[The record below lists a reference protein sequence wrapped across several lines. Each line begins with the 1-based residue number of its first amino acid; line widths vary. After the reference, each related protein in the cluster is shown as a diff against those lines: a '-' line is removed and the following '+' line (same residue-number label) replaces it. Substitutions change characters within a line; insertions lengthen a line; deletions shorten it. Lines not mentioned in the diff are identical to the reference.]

1 MLRLSNFGRH
11 FSVRIDR
18 IYPRK
23 IRADLVDRHRH
34 QYDHQYAVYSD
45 RPFKIAPG
53 GGFVLL
59 GAEQEVNRVAGL
71 VDGSSSG
78 LISSLTSRSGAAT
91 VPGFSRLSTSRS
103 PSCIGYF
110 DMTASLL
117 QTVAVYAR
125 NPTSNGAIKIIT
137 DGTILRPMRV
147 MSGDA
152 GAMVLRRARLPGG
165 RIYTMFFH
173 RPIRWDRSGRE
184 ACHEPRSLCLRA
196 NTNLPDNERRQFVRR
211 PERYRQGSW

>member
-1 MLRLSNFGRH
+1 MVLLDHVAQMLRLSNFGRH
-11 FSVRIDR
+11 FSVRIDS

-23 IRADLVDRHRH
+23 IRADLVDRHR
-34 QYDHQYAVYSD
+34 YQYAVYSD
-45 RPFKIAPG
+45 RPFKIAAG

-71 VDGSSSG
+71 VDGSSSV

-103 PSCIGYF
+103 PSCIGSF

-125 NPTSNGAIKIIT
+125 NPTSNGAIKIIV
-137 DGTILRPMRV
+137 GRTILLPMRV

-152 GAMVLRRARLPGG
+152 CGHVVLRRA
-165 RIYTMFFH
+165 
-173 RPIRWDRSGRE
+173 
-184 ACHEPRSLCLRA
+184 
-196 NTNLPDNERRQFVRR
+196 
-211 PERYRQGSW
+211 